1 MGDDVLLF
9 IVSII
14 DLMGYT
20 AVESALKLFQMKRCL
35 KPAVG
40 SLLIE
45 QINLLLFGFSN
56 FRSF

>member
-40 SLLIE
+40 SLLIV
-45 QINLLLFGFSN
+45 QIQLIIVWFLKF
-56 FRSF
+56 